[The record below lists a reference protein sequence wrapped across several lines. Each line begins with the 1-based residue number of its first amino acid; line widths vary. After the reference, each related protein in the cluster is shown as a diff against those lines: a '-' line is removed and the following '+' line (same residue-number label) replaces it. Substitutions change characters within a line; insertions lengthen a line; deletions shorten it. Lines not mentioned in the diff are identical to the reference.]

1 MFRAYGLVTALAVVT
16 TGMPALKAASITSL
30 SPVEEPAIVVIT
42 LQPLSMKARIC
53 AICCGTSPLLSDSS
67 KLTASP
73 LAMAPSTRRFSSL
86 VMLTRHGLPI

>member
-1 MFRAYGLVTALAVVT
+1 MVV
-16 TGMPALKAASITSL
+16 M
-30 SPVEEPAIVVIT
+30 T

-73 LAMAPSTRRFSSL
+73 LAMAPSTSRLSSL
-86 VMLTRHGLPI
+86 VMLTRHGLPM